1 MGLGLAATW
10 TRVVDYGVVLDLRQD
25 NTSFQV
31 KGSGLGGQ
39 VDLDQSVVRPWL
51 GVRVGYTFAAN
62 AVKPFIG
69 LEYGIPLAK
78 HDGGDLSTEF
88 DLSRK
93 LRPKSELSIT
103 AGLRF

>member
-1 MGLGLAATW
+1 
-10 TRVVDYGVVLDLRQD
+10 
-25 NTSFQV
+25 
-31 KGSGLGGQ
+31 
-39 VDLDQSVVRPWL
+39 
-51 GVRVGYTFAAN
+51 VGYTFAAN

-78 HDGGDLSTEF
+78 HDGGEIFTEF